1 MPKLE
6 VPVEPEENLVVEE
19 IRKAQGVTGELL
31 WLAVRSRP
39 DIAFAVSLMGRHL
52 SKNPRWVVKVG
63 RCVLEYLSGTPNR
76 GLVYEPCKG
85 DRGPNGTL
93 PIVRHGELIEAYADI
108 SFAPQGGRSCQ
119 GIVVFYAGSVVQW
132 EATRQPFCAL
142 STAESELLGYCETM
156 QLVQALESL
165 LTVLHG
171 NDRFEK
177 LLVGDNSGA
186 ISILTKPDGPWRT
199 RHLRLRSYALKEKL
213 ADSKGD
219 WKLRHEKGAELIA
232 DFLTKPIT
240 VPGEWMRFAKFM
252 GMLGPSELDV
262 STKPPEERPTSF
274 AEDPEDVGTSISKV
288 RIAKVAKLGMAMVAL
303 CSVAKRMSG
312 RARDQCRVVLAR
324 MALSLGDCIGGQSLG
339 PAAGVQHS
347 SVVPVSCDDQM
358 GIMNCERE
366 EKFKEKIAKT
376 KSHQDCQEV
385 REDEPTQENLWW
397 RKGQFEKGKGLREG
411 NEPSSLKSILKSTR
425 KMNGSF
431 RKPSLIVERRVSWR
445 EDVEVVGAADGA
457 VVTCSLSDTAGSSET
472 AYLHYC
478 PSGCPGSSVG
488 SGDFAGSDLAMADHK
503 CPGSTLKI
511 AALRAKSG
519 SSGGI
524 VPWEL
529 EAFNR
534 APAVS
539 KDSWVDAWMDRGW
552 LIRSHG
558 GARVRKFHPVHRG
571 VPVNVDLLEG
581 GRTTLS
587 FDGEG
592 RRTVHH
598 DRWSDPS
605 ENLHSPKML
614 WRGWTFFK
622 LRCPVK
628 PSLGGHFVEG
638 AGLPLPTSIDVVNG
652 VQGLEHEEETSA
664 RFSTPGNSAGS
675 SDGVGYAVGSTTVRG
690 RIVCDQLPLKP
701 SLSGPKSTSSP
712 PEDQLSDDESWEKVS
727 ED

>member
-1 MPKLE
+1 M
-6 VPVEPEENLVVEE
+6 
-19 IRKAQGVTGELL
+19 
-31 WLAVRSRP
+31 
-39 DIAFAVSLMGRHL
+39 
-52 SKNPRWVVKVG
+52 
-63 RCVLEYLSGTPNR
+63 
-76 GLVYEPCKG
+76 
-85 DRGPNGTL
+85 
-93 PIVRHGELIEAYADI
+93 
-108 SFAPQGGRSCQ
+108 
-119 GIVVFYAGSVVQW
+119 
-132 EATRQPFCAL
+132 
-142 STAESELLGYCETM
+142 
-156 QLVQALESL
+156 
-165 LTVLHG
+165 
-171 NDRFEK
+171 
-177 LLVGDNSGA
+177 
-186 ISILTKPDGPWRT
+186 
-199 RHLRLRSYALKEKL
+199 KEKL

-219 WKLRHEKGAELIA
+219 WKLRHQKGTELIA

-240 VPGEWMRFAKFM
+240 VPGEWIRFAKFM
-252 GMLGPSELDV
+252 GMLSPSELDAL
-262 STKPPEERPTSF
+262 TNPPEERSTSI
-274 AEDPEDVGTSISKV
+274 AEDLEDVGTSISKV
-288 RIAKVAKLGMAMVAL
+288 QIAKVAKLGMAMAAL
-303 CSVAKRMSG
+303 CGVAKLTSG
-312 RARDQCRVVLAR
+312 RVRNQCRIVLAR

-339 PAAGVQHS
+339 PAACVQHS

-358 GIMNCERE
+358 GMMNCERKE
-366 EKFKEKIAKT
+366 GFKEKIAKT

-431 RKPSLIVERRVSWR
+431 RKPRLIVDRRVSWR
-445 EDVEVVGAADGA
+445 DNVEVVGAADGA
-457 VVTCSLSDTAGSSET
+457 VVTCSLNDTAGSSET

-511 AALRAKSG
+511 AALQAKSG
-519 SSGGI
+519 SFGGI

-529 EAFNR
+529 EAFSR

-592 RRTVHH
+592 RRTIHH
-598 DRWSDPS
+598 DRWSDPP

-628 PSLGGHFVEG
+628 PSLGGRFVEG
-638 AGLPLPTSIDVVNG
+638 AGLPLPTSIDVASG

-664 RFSTPGNSAGS
+664 RFSTTGNSAGS

-690 RIVCDQLPLKP
+690 RIVCDQLPLKANV
-701 SLSGPKSTSSP
+701 SGPMSTSSP
-712 PEDQLSDDESWEKVS
+712 PEDQLSEDESWEKVS